1 MKEYL
6 TVKGWAREEIE
17 IKHSKFIA
25 TATHVAS
32 REEAT
37 NFLAVI
43 TKEFSDATHNCYA
56 YCADSLGR
64 ELKFS
69 DNGEPSGTAG
79 QPILDVIQ
87 KTGLREIAI
96 VVTRYFGGIKLG
108 ANGLVGAYSQSAAKV
123 VRSMTK
129 ILMKPSV
136 LVKLEFP
143 YTYAKKCE
151 MLPFSHDGI
160 ITERE
165 FTDKVNFKV
174 SLPCDNIEKFA
185 SAFSELTKGQGLFE
199 VVGEIYREVVV

>member
-37 NFLAVI
+37 SFLTAI

-87 KTGLREIAI
+87 KSGLKEIAI

-129 ILMKPSV
+129 IFMKPSI

-143 YTYAKKCE
+143 YTFAKKCE
-151 MLPFSHDGI
+151 MLPFSVDGI

-165 FTDKVNFKV
+165 FTDKVGFKV
-174 SLPCDNIEKFA
+174 SLPCENKEKF
-185 SAFSELTKGQGLFE
+185 SSVFSELTKGQGVFE
-199 VVGEIYREVVV
+199 VIGEIYREVEV